1 MVPGFAYFVSVL
13 RKDFVTECS
22 RKLAQDHITLSL
34 LYPILYIGKH
44 PSCSPKELTQAM
56 NMDWGFTQRSLDKL
70 ASEHLISRQRDEK
83 NRRCYHLELT
93 DEGCRLYHKSH
104 DLICAWNEQKLSVL
118 TPDEQAQL
126 TTLLEKIVQ
135 AEGEN
140 SHV

>member
-1 MVPGFAYFVSVL
+1 MFSQRADPGTEYGLGFHAAFPGQTGL
-13 RKDFVTECS
+13 RTSDQPATGRE
-22 RKLAQDHITLSL
+22 
-34 LYPILYIGKH
+34 
-44 PSCSPKELTQAM
+44 
-56 NMDWGFTQRSLDKL
+56 
-70 ASEHLISRQRDEK
+70 

-93 DEGCRLYHKSH
+93 DEGCRLYHKSY
-104 DLICAWNEQKLSVL
+104 DLIRAWNEQKLSVL